1 MIRFGLFILVLC
13 GTLLAQSA
21 TPAANTT
28 NAASSP
34 TTPTAKSAKTK
45 AAPAGKP
52 EPILPN
58 RPPRRATM
66 YYEGMWGVDSLA
78 VKYAESGEIIRFS
91 YRVVD
96 PEKAKTLNDKK
107 LEPSL
112 IDEEAHVKLVVPSL
126 EKVGALRQ
134 ASTPEAGKTYWMAFS
149 NRGRPVKKG
158 HHVDVVIGSF
168 RAQGLIVN

>member
-1 MIRFGLFILVLC
+1 MIRFCLCSILLC
-13 GTLLAQSA
+13 GSLAAQNVSPSAAGSPSSTQQS
-21 TPAANTT
+21 PAAKP
-28 NAASSP
+28 P
-34 TTPTAKSAKTK
+34 TTK
-45 AAPAGKP
+45 PAGSP
-52 EPILPN
+52 ESILPN
-58 RPPRRATM
+58 HPPRRATM
-66 YYEGMWGVDSLA
+66 YYEGMWGVDSLS

-107 LEPSL
+107 FEPAL
-112 IDEEAHVKLVVPSL
+112 IDAEAHVKLVVPSL

-158 HHVDVVIGSF
+158 HHVDVIIGAF
-168 RAQGLIVN
+168 RAQGMVVN